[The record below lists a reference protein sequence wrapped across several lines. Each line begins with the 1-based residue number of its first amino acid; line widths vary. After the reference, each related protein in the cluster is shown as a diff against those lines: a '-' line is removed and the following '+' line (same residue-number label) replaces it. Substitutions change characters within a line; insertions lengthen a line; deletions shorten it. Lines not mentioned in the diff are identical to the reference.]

1 MINGNGLFVK
11 FTDKE
16 YIDSLLAGSLYFSK
30 PRDFANASGPG
41 TDGVRDP
48 DEGAVVSKFSSDQYD
63 IKVTSDNPK
72 LNKLL
77 SGIFSKKTTVTSRFV
92 NESINY
98 VRTCS
103 LAFISFPEDLCQLH
117 DGTFRIKKSV
127 ISGLKE
133 IANFRPAVIYNAVCL
148 EKGIEDFAKSLGTG
162 PNNNPHHINKIR
174 HDCVQYSDTSDRD
187 PKGKI
192 IDYKKMTVT
201 DAMNVGFYKGL
212 SFSSQKKYRIAIS
225 TSDTGNFTITIPLEA
240 GSAKK
245 IKSVDDLANC
255 VISLK

>member
-1 MINGNGLFVK
+1 MINGSGLFVK

-30 PRDFANASGPG
+30 PRDFANISGPG
-41 TDGVRDP
+41 TAGVRDP
-48 DEGAVVSKFSSDQYD
+48 DEGAVVSKFSSDRYD
-63 IKVTSDNPK
+63 IEVTTDNPK
-72 LNKLL
+72 LNNTL
-77 SGIFSKKTTVTSRFV
+77 SEIFSENTTVTSRFV
-92 NESINY
+92 NESVNH

-103 LAFISFPEDLCQLH
+103 LAFISFPKDFCQLH
-117 DGTFRIKKSV
+117 DGTFHIKKSV

-133 IANFRPAVIYNAVCL
+133 IANCRPAVIYNAVCF
-148 EKGIEDFAKSLGTG
+148 EKGIEDFVKSLGTD
-162 PNNNPHHINKIR
+162 PNKNPYHIDKIR
-174 HDCVQYSDTSDRD
+174 HDCVQYSDTSDLN
-187 PKGKI
+187 PEGKT
-192 IDYKKMTVT
+192 IDYKRMTVT

-212 SFSSQKKYRIAIS
+212 SFSSQKEYRIAVS

-255 VISLK
+255 VFL